1 MQPMDPSAPA
11 APTDQR
17 PPAPGGALRAAW
29 QLAVPVLAMVLLT
42 LALCAALVGGAY
54 ALLRS
59 AQGTAWL
66 LARLP
71 GVELQGSEGALLSDR
86 FAARRLVVRWDGGQ
100 QWVAID
106 DFVGAG
112 LQWRWHP
119 GPGKWLGL
127 SASRLQARRV
137 VVDTG
142 PVGPRPIVMPRSLDL
157 PLQLEAAQAAVD
169 ELQIDTLPMMRDAR
183 AVDVRLWAPGGEG
196 YRARELRFDWERAQI
211 RATGALG
218 ARAPFPL
225 ELQLSAQARG
235 DGPPWTAQARTHG
248 PLSAFAFDGT
258 LRGTPATRTAPAPTL
273 EMQATVM
280 PLQAWAL
287 PRMRLLTQALDLQAL
302 SARAPRTA
310 LSGHVDLD
318 SRSFSGPLAAVVEL
332 DNALPGRVDQGRA
345 PVRHLRLRLRNP
357 GEDRNHLQIEQF
369 DIQFAAGNDTA
380 GRWQGSGNWIG
391 SRLQIETRIESL
403 QPQQLDGRAP
413 AMDLSGPLTIEL
425 QGLPAP
431 DPQAPQ
437 ATQATQAKPLPA
449 PKRRSLALDLRAALE
464 GRIQGS
470 PLPVAL
476 TLDAGARLGAGP
488 QHIAVRG
495 LQLRAGS
502 ALATLALD
510 LQGGSSGSTSR
521 SSSWQLRTQGSLADF
536 DPLPWWPG
544 PEGSAWR
551 RGGHRL
557 FGDWALDLTL
567 PGDALARAPLALAQ
581 AVTGSGRIDITRSQ
595 IAGVPLALQLEL
607 GQQAPA
613 AAGASGRMKA
623 QLQLGA
629 NRLVAEGQGNPLADG
644 RDDRLQ
650 FELQAPQLAQ
660 LAPLAAL
667 WPDTAPWAPQSGTL
681 QAQATLAGRWPDIR
695 SAGSAQLQDLQAGSL
710 SAQRLQASWD
720 FDTASEQP
728 LRLALTAER
737 IAQGPQRLQQLQADL
752 RGTWRQH
759 RLELSAALPLQPG
772 AALQNSLALQPGAGA
787 LLRLAADGQWA
798 GDGRG
803 GGRFAARA
811 AQVTLLPWSGSG
823 LAAAPA
829 ARPWIDAR
837 DLRFALRLSAEQGL
851 QELQAEAG
859 GMRLADTATLRWDQ
873 VLVDLRGAHP
883 AFALRAQLEPFLL
896 APLLA
901 RLQPTLGWRGDLR
914 LAAQVDLR
922 VGEKVDADLLFERR
936 DGDLHLAE
944 EDNSIPFGLSEIR
957 LIASAHDGDWQLA
970 GAFAGRTLGEASARL
985 NLRTPPDQRWPDS
998 QTPIDG
1004 LVQGHV
1010 ANIGI
1015 WGAWLPAGWRLSG
1028 DLRTSA
1034 SVVGRLGAPEYAGEV
1049 RISQAAVRNL
1059 LLGVDV
1065 TQGDALLRLR
1075 GSNAEIEHFTL
1086 RGGEGSARISGRID
1100 LAGQGTGELTLQAER
1115 LRVLGRIDRQLT
1127 ASGRLTLDM
1136 PDSLP
1141 RLRGSVQ
1148 VDEGLFDLSRSDAP
1162 TLDDDVVLRR
1172 EGLASSNDP
1181 GTAAARPRRLVQVG
1195 VDIGLGD
1202 RLRVRGRGLDTTLS
1216 GHLAVGSNPA
1226 GRLTLSG
1233 TVNAAGGHYAAYGQK
1248 LDIARGL
1255 LIFSGEVENPTLDV
1269 LALRPDIDAQVGVA
1283 ITGTLQSPRVR
1294 LYSDSDMSESDK
1306 LSWLVLGRASDGL
1319 DRADTALLQRAAIAL
1334 LAGEGEAPTDT
1345 LLRNLGLDTLSLR
1358 QTGEGNVRET
1368 VVSLGK
1374 QLSRRWYVGYERG
1387 VNASTGTWQLI
1398 YRIAQRFTLRAQS
1411 GAENSLDLIWV
1422 WRLDNPPPL
1431 PAAATPAM
1439 PAAAPGSA
1447 GAARP

>member
-1 MQPMDPSAPA
+1 MDPLPHPAPIER
-11 APTDQR
+11 AP
-17 PPAPGGALRAAW
+17 PPPGGALRAAW
-29 QLAVPVLAMVLLT
+29 QLAVPVLAMLLLT
-42 LALCAALVGGAY
+42 LVLGAALVGGAY

-59 AQGTAWL
+59 PQGTAWL
-66 LARLP
+66 LSRLP
-71 GVELQGSEGALLSDR
+71 GVDLQGSQGALLSDR
-86 FAARRLVVRWDGGQ
+86 FAARRLVVRWDDGQ
-100 QWVAID
+100 QWAAID
-106 DFVGAG
+106 DFVGTG

-119 GPGKWLGL
+119 GRGKWLGL
-127 SASRLQARRV
+127 SATGLQARRV

-157 PLQLEAAQAAVD
+157 PLQLEAAHVAVA
-169 ELQIDTLPMMRDAR
+169 ELQIDTLPVMHDAR
-183 AVDVRLWAPGGEG
+183 AVDLRLWAPGGEG
-196 YRARELRFDWERAQI
+196 YRARELSFLWERAHI
-211 RATGALG
+211 RARGAVAALP
-218 ARAPFPL
+218 PFAL
-225 ELQLSAQARG
+225 DLQLVAQARG
-235 DGPPWTAQARTHG
+235 DGPAWTAQASARG
-248 PLSAFAFDGT
+248 PLAAFSFDGT
-258 LRGTPATRTAPAPTL
+258 LRGTPATRGAPAPAVEL
-273 EMQATVM
+273 QATVM

-287 PRMRLLTQALDLQAL
+287 PRVRLLTRALDLQAL

-310 LSGHVDLD
+310 LTGQVDLD
-318 SRSFSGPLAAVVEL
+318 SRSFTGPLAAVLEF
-332 DNALPGRVDQGRA
+332 DNALPGRVDQGRV
-345 PVRHLRLRLRNP
+345 PVRRVQARLRNP
-357 GEDRNHLQIEQF
+357 GQDRNRLQVEQF
-369 DIQFAAGNDTA
+369 DIQFASGNEAA
-380 GRWQGSGNWIG
+380 GRWQGSGSWIG
-391 SRLQIETRIESL
+391 TRLQLDTRVEAL

-413 AMDLSGPLTIEL
+413 AMTLGGPLAIEV
-425 QGLPAP
+425 QGLPTP
-431 DPQAPQ
+431 DPQA
-437 ATQATQAKPLPA
+437 KPTPA
-449 PKRRSLALDLRAALE
+449 PARRALALDLRAALE

-470 PLPVAL
+470 PMPVAL
-476 TLDAGARLGAGP
+476 KLDAGASLGAGP
-488 QHIAVRG
+488 RRVAVRA
-495 LQLRAGS
+495 LQLQAGS
-502 ALATLALD
+502 AHAALTLD
-510 LQGGSSGSTSR
+510 LQGGTGGTGGSGG
-521 SSSWQLRTQGSLADF
+521 SWQLRTQGSLADF

-557 FGDWALDLTL
+557 FGKWALDLTL
-567 PGDALARAPLALAQ
+567 PGDTLALAPLALAQ
-581 AVTGSGRIDITRSQ
+581 AVAGSGRIDIERSQ

-629 NRLVAEGQGNPLADG
+629 NRLVAQGQGNPLADG

-650 FELQAPQLAQ
+650 LDLQAPQLAQ

-667 WPDTAPWAPQSGTL
+667 LPDTAPWAPQSGSL
-681 QAQATLAGRWPDIR
+681 QLQATLAGRWPAMR
-695 SAGSAQLQDLQAGSL
+695 SAGRAQVQDLQAGSS

-728 LRLALTAER
+728 LRLELTGQR
-737 IAQGPQRLQQLQADL
+737 IAQGAQRLAQVQAEL

-759 RLELSAALPLQPG
+759 RLEFTAALPLQPG
-772 AALQNSLALQPGAGA
+772 AALQSSLALQPGAGA

-811 AQVTLLPWSGSG
+811 AQVTLLPWSGNG
-823 LAAAPA
+823 LVAAPA
-829 ARPWIDAR
+829 ARPWVDAR
-837 DLRFALRLSAEQGL
+837 DLRFALRLTAEHGL
-851 QELQAEAG
+851 QELQADAG
-859 GMRLADTATLRWDQ
+859 RMRLADTATLRWDEVQ
-873 VLVDLRGAHP
+873 ADLRSAHP
-883 AFALRAQLEPFLL
+883 AFALRAELEPFLL

-901 RLQPTLGWRGDLR
+901 RLQPTLGWQGDLR
-914 LAAQVDLR
+914 LAAQVNLR
-922 VGEKVDADLLFERR
+922 VGDKVDADLVFERR
-936 DGDLHLAE
+936 DGDLRLAE

-957 LIASAHDGDWQLA
+957 LVASAHDGDWQLA

-985 NLRTPPDQRWPDS
+985 NLRTRPDQRWPDA

-1015 WGAWLPAGWRLSG
+1015 WGAWLPPGWRLSG

-1034 SVVGRLGAPEYAGEV
+1034 TVLGRVGAPDYAGEV
-1049 RISQAAVRNL
+1049 RISQVAVRNL

-1075 GSNAEIEHFTL
+1075 GSSAEIEHFTL
-1086 RGGEGSARISGRID
+1086 RGGEGGARISGHID
-1100 LAGQGTGELTLQAER
+1100 LAGQGRGELTLQAQR

-1136 PDSLP
+1136 PGTLP

-1172 EGLASSNDP
+1172 EGLARTDERNGAP
-1181 GTAAARPRRLVQVG
+1181 TRPLRLVQVA
-1195 VDIGLGD
+1195 VDLDLGENV
-1202 RLRVRGRGLDTTLS
+1202 RVRGRGLDTTLG
-1216 GHLAVGSNPA
+1216 GHLTIGSSSA

-1248 LDIARGL
+1248 LEITRGL
-1255 LIFSGEVENPTLDV
+1255 LIFGGEAENPTLDV
-1269 LALRPDIDAQVGVA
+1269 LALRPDIDMQVGVA

-1319 DRADTALLQRAAIAL
+1319 GRADTALLQRAAVAL
-1334 LAGEGEAPTDT
+1334 LAGEGEAPTDA

-1387 VNASTGTWQLI
+1387 VNATAGTWQLI

-1422 WRLDNPPPL
+1422 WRLDNPPKPPPAAL
-1431 PAAATPAM
+1431 PAPATRGASTG
-1439 PAAAPGSA
+1439 APE
-1447 GAARP
+1447 